1 MSDNDIGKKIFQ
13 RRKALKLTLEEVGRA
28 VGVGKSTVQRW
39 ENGQIRNMG
48 RDKIAALADIL
59 QMNPIEFV
67 PGPEPMKKI
76 YVRRPLNKKSFT
88 NAVVKAIVNRP
99 IENEEIRLIE
109 TTTRFQYED
118 PQTRSMM
125 KLWEVSSPDARDA
138 AIGVL
143 KALNKPTKK

>member
-88 NAVVKAIVNRP
+88 NAVVKTIVNRP

-109 TTTRFQYED
+109 TTTRFQYGD